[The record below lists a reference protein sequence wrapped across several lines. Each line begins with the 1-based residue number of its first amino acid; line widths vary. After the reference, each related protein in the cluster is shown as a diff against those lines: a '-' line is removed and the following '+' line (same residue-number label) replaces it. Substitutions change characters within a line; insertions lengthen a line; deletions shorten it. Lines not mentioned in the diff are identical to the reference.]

1 MPFVGGNMVKG
12 FRVLVLESSFLR
24 EYMHILSKNV
34 QDKLSTGGSCEA
46 FTSNSGTAKKY
57 IYIYYNICKF
67 KPQYHLYLG
76 CGPYILFA
84 MSFGFLFFL
93 FLFFFFKSSYLYI

>member
-1 MPFVGGNMVKG
+1 LTENKAGGRKMPFVGGNMVKG

-57 IYIYYNICKF
+57 IYIYIIIYVSSNPSIT
-67 KPQYHLYLG
+67 YIWAVAHTYYL
-76 CGPYILFA
+76 L
-84 MSFGFLFFL
+84 
-93 FLFFFFKSSYLYI
+93 